1 MTWSVRLAKEAANQ
15 LKELPPDRQEF
26 VLSHLRAM
34 KDDPF
39 SGDLVRLKGQ
49 QWKGRFRKRVGR
61 YRLIFTPYYSEHV
74 IEISQILI
82 RSEKTYR

>member
-49 QWKGRFRKRVGR
+49 QGKGRFRKRVGR

>member
-1 MTWSVRLAKEAANQ
+1 
-15 LKELPPDRQEF
+15 
-26 VLSHLRAM
+26 M

>member
-1 MTWSVRLAKEAANQ
+1 
-15 LKELPPDRQEF
+15 
-26 VLSHLRAM
+26 M

-49 QWKGRFRKRVGR
+49 QGKGRFRKRVGR
-61 YRLIFTPYYSEHV
+61 YRLIFTPYYSEHM

-82 RSEKTYR
+82 RSEKAYR